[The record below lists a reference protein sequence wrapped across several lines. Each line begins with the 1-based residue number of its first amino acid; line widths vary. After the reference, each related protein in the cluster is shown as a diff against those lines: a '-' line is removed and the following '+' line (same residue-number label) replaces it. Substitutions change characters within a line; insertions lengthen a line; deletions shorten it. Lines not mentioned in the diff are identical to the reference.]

1 LLLVQH
7 DVSDAGG
14 RALSESAR
22 RYPLSW
28 PTGWK
33 RTPAAE
39 RKRAEFGKTVERS
52 YTERHYDGRP
62 PETKTRKT
70 KAPLSASDAALRLE
84 AELDRLGAEDAKLS
98 TNQKLRL
105 DGTPRSDLAEPADVG
120 AAVYFTL
127 HQKPRCLACDK
138 WTRVADNI
146 AAIAQ
151 HIDALRR
158 IDRYGVGSLDQAFA
172 GYVALPPVGGTQG
185 GDWRAEFGFRT
196 GDLLTPEIVE
206 ARYRT
211 LLKARHPDSGGSHD
225 AIVRLNLA
233 RDAAR
238 AYFAP
243 EAPR

>member
-1 LLLVQH
+1 M
-7 DVSDAGG
+7 SDA
-14 RALSESAR
+14 AR

-33 RTPAAE
+33 RTPPGE
-39 RKRAEFGKTVERS
+39 RKRADFGKTIEKS
-52 YTERHYDGRP
+52 YTERFYDGRP
-62 PETKTRKT
+62 PETKTRKS

-98 TNQKLRL
+98 TSQKLRI
-105 DGTPRSDLAEPADVG
+105 DGTPRSDLAEPIDVG

-127 HQKPRCLACDK
+127 NGKARVLACDR

-158 IDRYGVGSLDQAFA
+158 IERYGIGDLNQAFA
-172 GYVALPPVGGTQG
+172 GYAALPPVGGTQG
-185 GDWRAEFGFRT
+185 GDWRAELEIAPGER
-196 GDLLTPEIVE
+196 LTLEQVE
-206 ARYRT
+206 AQWRA
-211 LLKARHPDSGGSHD
+211 LVKKRHPDNGGSHD
-225 AIVRLNLA
+225 AVVRLNLA

-238 AYFAP
+238 AYFKP
-243 EAPR
+243 DTEAAGKR